1 MCPERINP
9 MAVRLPKRYLVTA
22 ALPYANGPLHIGHLA
37 GAYISSDIF
46 VRFLRLMKKDVVFIC
61 GSDEHGAAIT
71 MRARKEGIPPQ
82 EIIDKYH
89 AMFTDTFK
97 QIGISFD
104 IYHRTSSELHQ
115 QTAQDFFRELYRKG
129 AFEEIE
135 SQQYFDA
142 EAQQFLADRYI
153 RGTCPK
159 CGYPEAYGD
168 QCERCGSTLNPTDL
182 IDPVSTLTGTTPELR
197 TTTHWYLP
205 LNKHSEWLAKW
216 LESGEYKGKQLHDP
230 AEWKNHVLG
239 QCKSWIDG
247 GLQPRAMT
255 RDLDWGVDVPA
266 EIPGSGGKKLY
277 VWLDAPIG
285 YISATKQ
292 WAIDQGKDWKKYWQ
306 DKDSALVHFIGKDN
320 IVFHCLI
327 FPAILHDHGGFIM
340 PDNVPANAFMNL
352 EGEKISTSRNWA
364 VWVHEYL
371 NDFPGR
377 EDVLRYVL
385 IRNMPEQR
393 DSEFTWKNFQ
403 ELNNNELVGNLANFF
418 NRVLVLT
425 HKYFKGKVPKFEE
438 EQDFIGARGPLE
450 DSYVEAELMDIFDVI
465 FEMRE
470 CIYLYDFRAALKHVM
485 DISTAG
491 NQILQFNEPWKIFEE
506 EPGKVKAILNCCIQ
520 IITALSVAVRPFMPY
535 TSDRMR
541 TVLNLPPIEESG
553 ELLKVMDRLAEGE
566 ALIKNGHQLGDP
578 IHLFSRISDE
588 EIAAQITKL
597 NTNLPTSNPNN
608 TPNMSENK
616 TIQFEDFEKV
626 NIISGRIIDAEKVEK
641 ADKLLKLTVDIGTE
655 KRTIVSGIAL
665 HFDPKTL
672 IDQDV
677 LVVANLAPRK
687 LKGIESQGMLLTAED
702 QDGKLGLVSPP
713 KGWPV
718 GSLVK

>member
-1 MCPERINP
+1 
-9 MAVRLPKRYLVTA
+9 
-22 ALPYANGPLHIGHLA
+22 
-37 GAYISSDIF
+37 
-46 VRFLRLMKKDVVFIC
+46 
-61 GSDEHGAAIT
+61 
-71 MRARKEGIPPQ
+71 
-82 EIIDKYH
+82 
-89 AMFTDTFK
+89 
-97 QIGISFD
+97 
-104 IYHRTSSELHQ
+104 
-115 QTAQDFFRELYRKG
+115 
-129 AFEEIE
+129 
-135 SQQYFDA
+135 
-142 EAQQFLADRYI
+142 
-153 RGTCPK
+153 
-159 CGYPEAYGD
+159 
-168 QCERCGSTLNPTDL
+168 
-182 IDPVSTLTGTTPELR
+182 
-197 TTTHWYLP
+197 
-205 LNKHSEWLAKW
+205 
-216 LESGEYKGKQLHDP
+216 
-230 AEWKNHVLG
+230 
-239 QCKSWIDG
+239 
-247 GLQPRAMT
+247 
-255 RDLDWGVDVPA
+255 
-266 EIPGSGGKKLY
+266 
-277 VWLDAPIG
+277 
-285 YISATKQ
+285 
-292 WAIDQGKDWKKYWQ
+292 
-306 DKDSALVHFIGKDN
+306 
-320 IVFHCLI
+320 
-327 FPAILHDHGGFIM
+327 M

-485 DISTAG
+485 DISTAV

-597 NTNLPTSNPNN
+597 NSNLPTSNPNN